1 MCLALYKPA
10 GIAPDWSAL
19 ETGMMY
25 NSDGAGFAVAVEGQL
40 IVEKGFFKFEHF
52 KKALEPFG
60 EHAAIIHFRIST
72 HGKVNQANCHPFDM
86 RTFGDGGGVPL
97 AVIHNGMFFEAANDN
112 PAFSDTWHICRDIL
126 HPMWLGDQKYFMRP
140 EFIEMGDMMV
150 GRSNKLVFLN
160 ADGDFAIWGESNG
173 HWNNGVWWSNHSYE
187 DWRCADPRGY
197 TTTATYKSKTKPW
210 VKTVNADGTTSYHPP
225 KYDQESPLVK
235 EVKAILAP
243 VSSTLTDE
251 DLDTM
256 EEDEWKD
263 YLQSRTSSAGTGWS
277 MDEDPDDGDTY
288 NDILIEIGE
297 ENEWILKELQEC
309 GYTLFDL
316 ETLACR
322 KDGLGALKDE
332 LEVIYGVEIK
342 DEETLKRLSH
352 V

>member
-25 NSDGAGFAVAVEGQL
+25 NSDGAGFAVAVDGQL

-60 EHAAIIHFRIST
+60 EYAAIIHFRIST

-86 RTFGDGGGVPL
+86 RTFGDSGGTPL
-97 AVIHNGMFFEAANDN
+97 AVIHNGMFFEASNDN

-126 HPMWLGDQKYFMRP
+126 HPLWLNDAGYFKRP
-140 EFIEMGDMMV
+140 EYIQMGDMMV

-160 ADGDFAIWGESNG
+160 ADGDFAIWGEDNG

-187 DWRCADPRGY
+187 DWRCADPRH
-197 TTTATYKSKTKPW
+197 AASRVVSRTYKPW
-210 VKTVNADGTTSYHPP
+210 VKVEQPDGTFKYEPP
-225 KYDQESPLVK
+225 ADDEKESPIVQ
-235 EVKAILAP
+235 EVRKTIGCTGL
-243 VSSTLTDE
+243 SHR

-256 EEDEWKD
+256 EEDEWEN
-263 YLQSRTSSAGTGWS
+263 YLQSRTGSTGGWP
-277 MDEDPDDGDTY
+277 MEDEPDDEDIY
-288 NDILIEIGE
+288 QSIIAEIGAD
-297 ENEWILKELQEC
+297 NEYIVKELQEC

-316 ETLACR
+316 ETLASR
-322 KDGLGALKDE
+322 KDGLGALRDE
-332 LEVIYGVEIK
+332 LETIYGVSI
-342 DEETLKRLSH
+342 DSEETLNRLSG